1 VYNISVQGF
10 EGMEL
15 ISVCPK
21 TMDASEKLEKT
32 RSAAPNS
39 EGRVA
44 EFLVG
49 LHGVRTTSG
58 SEK

>member
-1 VYNISVQGF
+1 
-10 EGMEL
+10 
-15 ISVCPK
+15 
-21 TMDASEKLEKT
+21 MDANEKLEKT